1 MQMRHGVARLGGL
14 ILLGIFMAVGT
25 DDAASQGT
33 RGGFPSEAVE
43 AQNIDAVRRKLLN
56 VQFGLDWFLAD
67 CAYALDQL
75 ATLESEVK
83 THPGITPQRRAELI
97 IEVRRLASR
106 LQRTTCQK
114 PAAAPGTPIVALDL
128 SAGGQMVKLPR
139 RSFLGFEPL
148 GAPAPTLG
156 LVQPSRDAS
165 GPSGQFEVKINTG
178 VLPSLRFSLGH
189 SEGDIGQ
196 FFPVIDPG
204 AGNRIVL
211 PGPLGGAS
219 GVSAGGYP
227 LNVVRDARYRA
238 AYEENQFGL
247 TFSDLVGRG
256 GTNDAGWNYADM
268 ARMAPYVGILY
279 SGISTTEQFAGSI
292 PGLGRDFAY
301 TTDVDVDRIGAR
313 VGVEGE
319 IPVNNFFDTGSL
331 SHELRFGAGYRAQP
345 PDNHWAVAL
354 RFAGDVSVFHLSA
367 SGQDHFTFTGVP
379 SSTAPLDTT
388 ATKFGYAL
396 RGGVELRNPTGLV
409 LGVMTGY
416 ESVPGY
422 GVVERDGNNP
432 SRYVFKNADVFKVT
446 GSVRFTFGGK

>member
-1 MQMRHGVARLGGL
+1 MRHGVARLGGL

-25 DDAASQGT
+25 DDAAPQGT

-43 AQNIDAVRRKLLN
+43 AQNIDAVRRKLLD

-67 CAYALDQL
+67 CMYALDQL

-97 IEVRRLASR
+97 TEIRRFASR

-114 PAAAPGTPIVALDL
+114 PAAAPGTPIVAFDL
-128 SAGGQMVKLPR
+128 SAGGQTIKLPK

-165 GPSGQFEVKINTG
+165 GPSGQFEIKINTG

-189 SEGDIGQ
+189 SEGDMGQ

-219 GVSAGGYP
+219 GVSAGGHP
-227 LNVVRDARYRA
+227 LNIVRDTHYQ
-238 AYEENQFGL
+238 YEFRETTIGVIL
-247 TFSDLVGRG
+247 G
-256 GTNDAGWNYADM
+256 GGVNDWGFTYAE
-268 ARMAPYVGILY
+268 ALRVAPYFGVEY
-279 SGISTTEQFAGSI
+279 ARSATNEQFAGSI

-301 TTDVDVDRIGAR
+301 MTNVDVDRVGVR

-319 IPVNNFFDTGSL
+319 IPVNNFFDNGSL
-331 SHELRFGAGYRAQP
+331 SHELRFGRGYRVEP
-345 PDNHWAVAL
+345 RDDHWDIAL
-354 RFAGDVSVFHLSA
+354 RFAGEFSGFRLSA

-379 SSTAPLDTT
+379 SSSAPLDTT
-388 ATKFGYAL
+388 ATKFGYGL
-396 RGGVELRNPTGLV
+396 RGGVEWRNPTGLV
-409 LGVMTGY
+409 FGVMTGY
-416 ESVPGY
+416 ERAPGY
-422 GVVERDGNNP
+422 GAVERDGNNP
-432 SRYVFKNADVFKVT
+432 SRYVFKSADVFKVT
-446 GSVRFTFGGK
+446 GVVKFTLGGK